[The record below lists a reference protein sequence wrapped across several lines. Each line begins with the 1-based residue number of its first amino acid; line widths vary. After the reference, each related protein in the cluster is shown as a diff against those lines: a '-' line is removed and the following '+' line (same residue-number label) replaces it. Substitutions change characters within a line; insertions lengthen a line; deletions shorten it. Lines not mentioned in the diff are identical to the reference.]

1 MKYLCKAKA
10 KNLAPFLKC
19 KTCVHGIP
27 HEKYPF
33 SLSHQQWGCRL
44 KDVLFGQ
51 ETCNK
56 CTCIPLSLEYK
67 MRKVIEK

>member
-33 SLSHQQWGCRL
+33 RLSQQWGCRL
-44 KDVLFGQ
+44 KDELFGQ